1 MALREPNQKELKRI
15 RAALRYFGSED
26 FLENYA
32 LLVNERKEVF
42 AVSKDVLGLLE
53 GLTGKPPVSVG
64 VKVGEVGRRFRFSL
78 EGAFWLVKKRRK
90 IVVVNERGEMLFL
103 YGRDLFT
110 SSIVEAKGFG
120 ENELVF
126 VYNRR
131 GDVIGMGR
139 SRFPAEM
146 LEEVSDDR
154 VFVDNLVD
162 RGEYIRHTKLYSSF

>member
-26 FLENYA
+26 FLENFA

-42 AVSKDVLGLLE
+42 AVSKDVLDFE
-53 GLTGKPPVSVG
+53 GLADKPLVSAG
-64 VKVGEVGRRFRFSL
+64 VKVGEVGRRLRFSL

-90 IVVVNERGEMLFL
+90 MVVVNKRGEMLFL
-103 YGRDLFT
+103 YGRDLFA